1 MTGFVKAQKKHR
13 NRKALLAAVNV
24 GEHVFA
30 PGGVVAPPPDVKV
43 RVFKTRKGWVWEERA
58 FYGGMVGAVSPKTYD
73 TKSNAV
79 RAARRRVEVLKSA
92 VVVVDA

>member
-1 MTGFVKAQKKHR
+1 MNEYDFGWTTLVGGGGGGGGGT
-13 NRKALLAAVNV
+13 RKS
-24 GEHVFA
+24 VFQT
-30 PGGVVAPPPDVKV
+30 PVKV
-43 RVFKTRKGWVWEERA
+43 RVFKTRKGWSWEERA

-79 RAARRRVEVLKSA
+79 RAARRRVQVLKSA